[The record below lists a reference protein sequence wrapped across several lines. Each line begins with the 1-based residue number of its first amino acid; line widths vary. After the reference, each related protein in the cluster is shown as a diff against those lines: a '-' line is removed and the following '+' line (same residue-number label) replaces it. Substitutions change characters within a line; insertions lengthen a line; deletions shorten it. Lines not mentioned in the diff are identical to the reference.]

1 MEKDLLAEE
10 DLKMVNN
17 LVSLMFLLIS
27 DKIKKLKVTN
37 NSVFLYTVV

>member
-17 LVSLMFLLIS
+17 LVSLMLLLIS